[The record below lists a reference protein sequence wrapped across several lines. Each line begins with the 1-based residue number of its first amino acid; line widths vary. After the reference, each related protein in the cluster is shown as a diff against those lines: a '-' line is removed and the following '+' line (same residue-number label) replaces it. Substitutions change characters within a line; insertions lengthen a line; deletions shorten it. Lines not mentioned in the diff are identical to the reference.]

1 MDAEIKGLK
10 FLDPTLCT
18 EYRGVR
24 TSYAPALSGWMEH
37 PAPVAPDGRDCGP
50 GGWHIMLKCSAQYAP
65 SQWWPWHATG
75 RGVLGRSDEKA
86 RVAAIRLRP
95 IALRTW
101 WRYLRRFG
109 RRACL
114 REACLRE
121 ADLREANLYGANLTG
136 ADLTGADLI
145 RADLTGAGLTGANLT
160 GADLTGADL
169 TGADLTGADLTGAD
183 LTRANLTGAGPTRA
197 NLTGADL
204 TGANLTGADL
214 TGADLIRADLTGAD
228 LTGANLYGADLTEA
242 IACRHTTWPDG
253 FDAAARG
260 VKIVED

>member
-18 EYRGVR
+18 EYQGVR

-50 GGWHIMLKCSAQYAP
+50 GGWHIMLKCSARYAP
-65 SQWWPWHATG
+65 TQWWPWHAYS

-86 RVAAIRLRP
+86 RIAAIHLRP
-95 IALRTW
+95 IAPRTW

-109 RRACL
+109 RRA
-114 REACLRE
+114 
-121 ADLREANLYGANLTG
+121 DLTWANLY
-136 ADLTGADLI
+136 
-145 RADLTGAGLTGANLT
+145 
-160 GADLTGADL
+160 
-169 TGADLTGADLTGAD
+169 GAD
-183 LTRANLTGAGPTRA
+183 LTRAY
-197 NLTGADL
+197 
-204 TGANLTGADL
+204 
-214 TGADLIRADLTGAD
+214 
-228 LTGANLYGADLTEA
+228 LTGANLYGANLYGADLSGANLSGADLTGAYLTWANLSGADLSGAYLTGADLSGADLTWANLRGA